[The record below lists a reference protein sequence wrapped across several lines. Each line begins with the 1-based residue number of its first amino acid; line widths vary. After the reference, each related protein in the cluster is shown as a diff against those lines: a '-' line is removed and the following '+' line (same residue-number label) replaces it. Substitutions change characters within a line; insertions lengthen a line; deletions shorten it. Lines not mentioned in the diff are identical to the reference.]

1 MAVRKTTATGE
12 ETTAEAKA
20 AKPAT
25 KKAAGTAATKKTST
39 AAKKAGTTTKKAA
52 TTARKTTAA
61 AKKAPATRAKST
73 TRTASSGGSA
83 AGKDLIIVESPAK
96 AKTLQKYLGSG
107 FKIEASVGHVKDLP
121 TSKMGVDLENGFK
134 PEYIITKGKEKV
146 IDRIR
151 QNAAV
156 ANKIYLAPDPDR
168 EGEAIAWHLASELQ
182 DLGVSDRI
190 YRATFNEITRKAV
203 QDALDNPRTIN
214 ESLFEAQQARRI
226 LDRIVGY
233 KISPLLWKKVMKGLS
248 AGRVQSVA
256 VRLIVERDR
265 EIKAFI
271 PEEYWSLEAGV
282 AGPNPPPF
290 TMKLSH
296 INGSKAE
303 IATEDQVRELL
314 QALEASDVEVV
325 EQAENDATT
334 GRRNADRRRVRATTA
349 GRWTVSRI
357 EKKDVKRRPAPP
369 FITSTL
375 QQEASRRFG
384 FGAKR
389 TMSIAQ
395 RLYEGVELGGMG
407 HTALI
412 TYMRTDSTRISPDAI
427 NAVREHIRR
436 TFGDTYLPDSPN
448 FWRTKKSAQDAHE
461 CIRPT
466 DMSLTPDS
474 VAAHLEPEQLKLY
487 TVVWNRFVACQMA
500 EAIFEQTR
508 IEARPTEALLFAAT
522 GLVQKFA
529 GYLAVY
535 EEGKDDQTDDGDQAR
550 LPKIS
555 EGDELDVSE
564 LRGNQHF
571 TQPPPRYT
579 EASLVKELEKQGIG
593 RPSTY
598 ATIVTV
604 IQEKKYVEKDD
615 SKRFLATELGHMVTD
630 LLVDNFPGVL
640 NVGFTA
646 EMEERLDAVEEGT
659 QNWQELLGEFYQDFS
674 KQMDAATE
682 NMKSVKQQ
690 VTPTDILC
698 DKCGEA
704 TMVVKLGR
712 NGQFL
717 ACPRFPAC
725 KNAKP
730 FKTTETGEIVA
741 VAQEV
746 TDEPCP
752 NCGKMMIVRSG
763 RNGRFMACPD
773 YPECKTALSMKTGVK
788 CPECKTGDLV
798 ERVGGRNKKMFF
810 ACSNYPECKHILN
823 YRPVLKECPSCH
835 NPFLTERLGKLP
847 ALVCPVCKHKEEL
860 ETADE
865 QVSTSN

>member
-1 MAVRKTTATGE
+1 MAVRKTDSSGK
-12 ETTAEAKA
+12 TTSSKA
-20 AKPAT
+20 ASGKAT
-25 KKAAGTAATKKTST
+25 TSKKT
-39 AAKKAGTTTKKAA
+39 TTTTRK
-52 TTARKTTAA
+52 KTTA
-61 AKKAPATRAKST
+61 ST
-73 TRTASSGGSA
+73 TRKASAPSKPASSRSSA

-96 AKTLQKYLGSG
+96 AKTLQKYLGG
-107 FKIEASVGHVKDLP
+107 GYKIEASVGHVKDLP
-121 TSKMGVDLENGFK
+121 TSKMGVDLENGFR
-134 PEYIITKGKEKV
+134 PDYIITKGKEKV
-146 IDRIR
+146 IERIR
-151 QNAAV
+151 QSAAV

-190 YRATFNEITRKAV
+190 FRATFNEITRRAV
-203 QDALDNPRTIN
+203 QEALEHPRAIN

-265 EIKAFI
+265 EISAFVA
-271 PEEYWSLEAGV
+271 EEYWSLEANVEG
-282 AGPNPPPF
+282 ANPPPF

-303 IATEDQVRELL
+303 IATEAQVRELL
-314 QALEASDVEVV
+314 QALNAGDIEIVEAEDTDKAPSRRDIDRKRLR
-325 EQAENDATT
+325 AATS
-334 GRRNADRRRVRATTA
+334 A
-349 GRWTVSRI
+349 RWTVSRI

-375 QQEASRRFG
+375 QQEASRKFG

-395 RLYEGVELGGMG
+395 RLYEGLELGSMG

-427 NAVREHIRR
+427 NGAREHIQR
-436 TFGDTYLPDSPN
+436 TYGDRYLPESPN
-448 FWRTKKSAQDAHE
+448 FFKSKKSAQDAHE

-466 DMSLTPDS
+466 DMALTPQS
-474 VAAHLEPEQLKLY
+474 VAGHLEPEQLKLY
-487 TVVWNRFVACQMA
+487 TVIWNRFIACQMA

-508 IEARPTEALLFAAT
+508 IESKPTDSLMFTAT

-535 EEGKDDQTDDGDQAR
+535 EEGKDDASDDNNEAR
-550 LPKIS
+550 LPQVA
-555 EGDELDVSE
+555 EGDELKVND

-579 EASLVKELEKQGIG
+579 EATLVKELEKQGIG

-604 IQEKKYVEKDD
+604 IQDKKYAEKDD
-615 SKRFLATELGHMVTD
+615 SKRFHATELGHMVTD
-630 LLVDNFPGVL
+630 LLVENFPEVL
-640 NVGFTA
+640 DVGFTA
-646 EMEERLDAVEEGT
+646 QMEERLDAVEDGS
-659 QNWQELLGEFYQDFS
+659 QNWQALLGEFYDGFS

-682 NMKSVKQQ
+682 NMKSVKQE

-704 TMVVKLGR
+704 NMVVKLGR
-712 NGQFL
+712 NGKFL

-730 FKTTETGEIVA
+730 YATTESGEIIA
-741 VAQEV
+741 AEQEV

-752 NCGKMMIVRSG
+752 NCGKMMIIRSG
-763 RNGRFMACPD
+763 RHGRFLACPD
-773 YPECKTALSMKTGVK
+773 YPECKTALPFKVGVK
-788 CPECKTGDLV
+788 CPDCKEGDLV
-798 ERVGGRNKKMFF
+798 ERVGGKNKKLFYS
-810 ACSNYPECKHILN
+810 CSRYPDCKFILN
-823 YRPVLKECPSCH
+823 YRPVAKECPACQ
-835 NPFLTERLGKLP
+835 NPYMTERPGRTP
-847 ALVCPVCKHKEEL
+847 ALVCPACKHKEEL
-860 ETADE
+860 EPAEETA
-865 QVSTSN
+865 TSS

>member
-1 MAVRKTTATGE
+1 MPVRNPDNTDTAPKKATK
-12 ETTAEAKA
+12 AKA
-20 AKPAT
+20 TT
-25 KKAAGTAATKKTST
+25 KKAVTAATKKKSTT
-39 AAKKAGTTTKKAA
+39 AAKKSSTAVKKTTT
-52 TTARKTTAA
+52 TRK
-61 AKKAPATRAKST
+61 P
-73 TRTASSGGSA
+73 ASSGSA
-83 AGKDLIIVESPAK
+83 AGKNLIIVESPAK

-107 FKIEASVGHVKDLP
+107 YKIEASVGHVKDLP
-121 TSKMGVDLENGFK
+121 TSKMGVDLDNGFK

-146 IDRIR
+146 IERIR

-190 YRATFNEITRKAV
+190 YRATFNEITQRAV
-203 QDALDNPRTIN
+203 QEALENPRQIN
-214 ESLFEAQQARRI
+214 ETLFEAQQARRI

-265 EIKAFI
+265 EIAAFV
-271 PEEYWSLEAGV
+271 PEEYWSLEAFVEGQ
-282 AGPNPPPF
+282 NPPPF

-296 INGSKAE
+296 IDGSKAE
-303 IATEDQVRELL
+303 IATESQIRELL
-314 QALEASDVEVV
+314 ATLNAGEVELVEADETAKARS
-325 EQAENDATT
+325 
-334 GRRNADRRRVRATTA
+334 GPDRKRLRAA
-349 GRWTVSRI
+349 SGASWAVSRI
-357 EKKDVKRRPAPP
+357 EKKDVKRRAAPP

-375 QQEASRRFG
+375 QQEASRKFG

-389 TMSIAQ
+389 TMGVAQ
-395 RLYEGVELGGMG
+395 KLYEGVELGSMG

-427 NAVREHIRR
+427 NAVRGHILK
-436 TFGDTYLPDSPN
+436 TYGEQYLPEKPN
-448 FWRTKKSAQDAHE
+448 FFRSKKSAQDAHE

-466 DMSLTPDS
+466 DMSLTPQS
-474 VAAHLEPEQLKLY
+474 VAPHLEPEHLKLY
-487 TVVWNRFVACQMA
+487 TVIWNRFVASQMA

-508 IEARPTEALLFAAT
+508 IEARPTESLMFTAT

-535 EEGKDDQTDDGDQAR
+535 EEGRDDNAVDENAEAR
-550 LPKIS
+550 LPQLA
-555 EGDELDVSE
+555 EGDALTVND

-579 EASLVKELEKQGIG
+579 EATLVKELEKQGIG

-604 IQEKKYVEKDD
+604 IQDKKYAEKDD
-615 SKRFLATELGHMVTD
+615 SKRFRATELGHMVTE
-630 LLVDNFPGVL
+630 LLVDNFPEVL
-640 NVGFTA
+640 DVGFTA
-646 EMEERLDAVEEGT
+646 QMEERLDAVEDGSE
-659 QNWQELLGEFYQDFS
+659 NWQHLLGEFYGSFS
-674 KQMDAATE
+674 KQMDAAAE

-690 VTPTDILC
+690 TKPTDILC

-704 TMVVKLGR
+704 NMVVKLGR

-717 ACPRFPAC
+717 ACPRFPEC

-730 FKTTETGEIVA
+730 FTTTESGEIVA
-741 VAQEV
+741 VAQEE

-752 NCGKMMIVRSG
+752 TCGKKMIIRSG
-763 RNGRFMACPD
+763 RHGRFLACPD
-773 YPECKTALSMKTGVK
+773 YPECKTALPLKTGVK
-788 CPECKTGDLV
+788 CPECKTGDQV
-798 ERVGGRNKKMFF
+798 ERVGGKNKKVFYS
-810 ACSNYPECKHILN
+810 CSRYPECKFISN
-823 YRPVLKECPSCH
+823 YKPVAKECPSCQ
-835 NPFLTERLGKLP
+835 NPFLTERPGKIP
-847 ALVCPVCKHKEEL
+847 ALVCPACKYKEEL
-860 ETADE
+860 EPAEEAAT
-865 QVSTSN
+865 TS

>member
-1 MAVRKTTATGE
+1 LAVRKTDNDVTQDNPVK
-12 ETTAEAKA
+12 KA
-20 AKPAT
+20 AST
-25 KKAAGTAATKKTST
+25 RSSVGKKAAGASKAA
-39 AAKKAGTTTKKAA
+39 AAGTRKKAA
-52 TTARKTTAA
+52 SSTAKKTTTSRSKTAA
-61 AKKAPATRAKST
+61 PRAKST
-73 TRTASSGGSA
+73 SSRAAGGSA
-83 AGKDLIIVESPAK
+83 AGKDLVIVESPAK

-107 FKIEASVGHVKDLP
+107 YKIEASVGHVKDLP
-121 TSKMGVDLENGFK
+121 TSKMGVDLEHGFQ

-146 IDRIR
+146 IERIR

-190 YRATFNEITRKAV
+190 YRATFNEITRRAV
-203 QDALDNPRTIN
+203 QQALENPRTIN

-256 VRLIVERDR
+256 VRLVVERDR
-265 EIKAFI
+265 EIAAFV
-271 PEEYWSLEAGV
+271 PEEYWSLEAAVEG
-282 AGPNPPPF
+282 ANPPPF
-290 TMKLSH
+290 VMKLSH

-303 IATEDQVRELL
+303 IATEEQVRELL
-314 QALEASDVEVV
+314 AALNASDVEVA
-325 EQAENDATT
+325 EQPAGESDS
-334 GRRNADRRRVRATTA
+334 GRRDADRRRLRARS
-349 GRWTVSRI
+349 GSSWTISRI

-375 QQEASRRFG
+375 QQEASRKFG

-395 RLYEGVELGGMG
+395 RLYEGLELGAMG

-412 TYMRTDSTRISPDAI
+412 TYMRTDSTRISPEAI
-427 NAVREHIRR
+427 NSTRAYIQRVY
-436 TFGDTYLPDSPN
+436 GDRFLPAEPN
-448 FWRTKKSAQDAHE
+448 FFRSKKSAQDAHE

-474 VAAHLEPEQLKLY
+474 VAGHLEPEQLKLY
-487 TVVWNRFVACQMA
+487 TVIWNRFVACQMA
-500 EAIFEQTR
+500 DAIFEQTR
-508 IEARPTEALLFAAT
+508 IEARPTDALVFAAT

-535 EEGKDDQTDDGDQAR
+535 EEGRDDQNDENAEGR
-550 LPKIS
+550 LPQLS
-555 EGDELDVSE
+555 EGDQLAVNE

-579 EASLVKELEKQGIG
+579 EATLVKELEKQGIG

-604 IQEKKYVEKDD
+604 IQDKKYVEKDD
-615 SKRFLATELGHMVTD
+615 SRRFRATELGFMVTD
-630 LLVDNFPGVL
+630 LLVENFPEVL
-640 NVGFTA
+640 DVGFTA
-646 EMEERLDAVEEGT
+646 QMEERLDAVEEGS
-659 QNWQELLGEFYQDFS
+659 QNWQNLLGEFYQGFS
-674 KQMDAATE
+674 KQLESATE

-704 TMVVKLGR
+704 NMVVKFGR
-712 NGQFL
+712 NGKFL
-717 ACPRFPAC
+717 ACPRFPEC

-730 FKTTETGEIVA
+730 FATTETGEIVA
-741 VAQEV
+741 VAQEE

-763 RNGRFMACPD
+763 RHGRFLACPD
-773 YPECKTALSMKTGVK
+773 YPECKTALPLKTGVK

-798 ERVGGRNKKMFF
+798 ERVGGKQRKTFF
-810 ACSNYPECKHILN
+810 ACSNYPECKFISN
-823 YRPVLKECPSCH
+823 YRPIPRECPQCH
-835 NPFLTERLGKLP
+835 NPYLTQRDGRNP
-847 ALVCPVCKHKEEL
+847 ALVCPVCKYKEDL
-860 ETADE
+860 EEAE
-865 QVSTSN
+865 SQVSTAAE